1 MRAHSVVCRAVR
13 GLVAALLACMTLSV
27 TPGGARAQQPGD
39 TLRRIERADSAR
51 AEAPRVR
58 ADSALVPSDTT
69 KTLVQNSTLISPI
82 PLYSP
87 ESGWGG
93 GAGFV
98 LVRMPE
104 HAAPLQRPTTYQG
117 SVVGTETG
125 QFTIQL
131 IADKWLAGNSWR
143 LTAEGTYQRAPS
155 KFFGIG
161 PTADNPPEKYTP
173 TSTRLILTAQKRIA
187 PKLFVGLRW
196 FVEKTA
202 LSDIKAGPILSGTVP
217 GARGWSLSTLS
228 LLTSYDTRDRYYTP
242 RRGIFAT
249 VQLTRGDNAFGSEFN
264 FWRTLMD
271 LRLYHAISGEHI
283 LAFQLW
289 GDATFGGTTAF
300 DRMPR
305 LGGKDNLRGFFGAR
319 YRDQFAMALQGEYR
333 SAPFHR
339 FSGTV
344 FAATG
349 SVANQPGQFYA
360 PYFRAA
366 AGVGLR
372 WAITG
377 PDRLNLR
384 VDRAWGPNSAA
395 TYFTI
400 GEAF

>member
-1 MRAHSVVCRAVR
+1 MRGVHLRSRARGIALAAAALCGVRAV
-13 GLVAALLACMTLSV
+13 G
-27 TPGGARAQQPGD
+27 AQQPD
-39 TLRRIERADSAR
+39 SLRVAATSDSAR
-51 AEAPRVR
+51 TAAAANGARTVADTARPLVR
-58 ADSALVPSDTT
+58 
-69 KTLVQNSTLISPI
+69 NSSLLSPI

-98 LVRMPE
+98 FVRIPD
-104 HAAPLQRPTTYQG
+104 HASPTQRPSNYQG

-131 IADKWLAGNSWR
+131 IADTWTTGNKR
-143 LTAEGTYQRAPS
+143 RYTVEATYQRNPS

-161 PTADNPPEKYTP
+161 PVADNSPEKYTP
-173 TSTRLILTAQKRIA
+173 TSTRVILTAQQRIA
-187 PKLFVGLRW
+187 PKLFTGLRL
-196 FVEKTA
+196 FVEQTQVAEVKP
-202 LSDIKAGPILSGTVP
+202 GPIAAGTVP
-217 GARGWSLSTLS
+217 GSKGWKLATLS
-228 LLTSYDTRDRYYTP
+228 WLLSYDTRDRYYTP
-242 RRGIFAT
+242 RTGVFAT
-249 VQLTRGDNAFGSEFN
+249 LQVTRGDNAIGSEFN
-264 FWRTLMD
+264 FWRTLAD
-271 LRLYHAISGEHI
+271 VRWYRALVGEHI
-283 LAFQLW
+283 LAVQLW
-289 GDATFGGTTAF
+289 GDANYGGTTAF
-300 DRMPR
+300 DRLPR

-319 YRDQFAMALQGEYR
+319 YRDKYAVALQAEYR
-333 SAPFHR
+333 SAPWHR

-344 FAATG
+344 FGATG
-349 SVANQPGQFYA
+349 SVAPAPGQFYA

>member
-1 MRAHSVVCRAVR
+1 MRGGRW
-13 GLVAALLACMTLSV
+13 L
-27 TPGGARAQQPGD
+27 GGALAVCLAGSGVRSQHPADSPNPPMVAGAA
-39 TLRRIERADSAR
+39 RADSAR
-51 AEAPRVR
+51 PT
-58 ADSALVPSDTT
+58 ADTITPLV
-69 KTLVQNSTLISPI
+69 KNSTLISPI

-98 LVRMPE
+98 LVRMPDV
-104 HAAPLQRPTTYQG
+104 AFAGQRPTTYQG

-131 IADKWLAGNSWR
+131 IADRWTPGNGWR

-161 PTADNPPEKYTP
+161 PTADNPPERYTP
-173 TSTRLILTAQKRIA
+173 TSTRLILTAQRRMA
-187 PKLFVGLRW
+187 PRLFVGARYFMERTSLA
-196 FVEKTA
+196 E
-202 LSDIKAGPILSGTVP
+202 IGAGPIGAGTVP
-217 GARGWSLSTLS
+217 GWQGWMLATLS
-228 LLTSYDTRDRYYTP
+228 LLTSYDSRDRYYTP

-249 VQLTRGDNAFGSEFN
+249 WQLTRGDNAIGSEFN
-264 FWRTLMD
+264 FWRTLAD
-271 LRLYHAISGEHI
+271 IRFYRAISGEHI
-283 LAFQLW
+283 IALQLW

-319 YRDQFAMALQGEYR
+319 YRDQFAVALQGEYR
-333 SAPFHR
+333 TPPWRRLSA
-339 FSGTV
+339 TV
-344 FAATG
+344 FSAVG
-349 SVANQPGQFYA
+349 SVARRPGEFYA
-360 PYFRAA
+360 PNFRAA
-366 AGVGLR
+366 TGVGLR